1 MGNAGHIVNVVLG
14 MCAIGYSYL
23 PPHRVKNYNR
33 SLSLM
38 MRILGLVLLAISVT
52 SLLLGP

>member
-1 MGNAGHIVNVVLG
+1 MDNAGHIVNVVLG

-23 PPHRVKNYNR
+23 PPHRVKNYKR